1 MLRMHG
7 FATPVKPWGRRWC
20 SFCQKNSEQ
29 STDWELGA
37 HLEAAVTWSW
47 EARSSQATSFSCSE
61 EKVRI
66 FVWALRIN
74 CTYLTHLSQDQK
86 SVRRGS
92 KEGRLGDVLVFF
104 LELVIGRSV
113 EPSSFLF
120 VLSNVAILLPL
131 MRNFL
136 LRCSDIPK
144 GFLQTISSLNY

>member
-1 MLRMHG
+1 MLARGVHASDARVCYSWRQQSLDLEKRG
-7 FATPVKPWGRRWC
+7 PVRPRA
-20 SFCQKNSEQ
+20 SV
-29 STDWELGA
+29 A
-37 HLEAAVTWSW
+37 
-47 EARSSQATSFSCSE
+47 
-61 EKVRI
+61 
-66 FVWALRIN
+66 
-74 CTYLTHLSQDQK
+74 LTHLSQDQK

>member
-1 MLRMHG
+1 M
-7 FATPVKPWGRRWC
+7 
-20 SFCQKNSEQ
+20 
-29 STDWELGA
+29 
-37 HLEAAVTWSW
+37 
-47 EARSSQATSFSCSE
+47 
-61 EKVRI
+61 
-66 FVWALRIN
+66 
-74 CTYLTHLSQDQK
+74 YLTHLSQDQK